1 LSGIIALAVIAEH
14 TAPTPRWRTQA
25 GQIMLTT
32 IIKTLFCSV
41 LRVASLRRLP
51 GLPGWP
57 SALLVE
63 WRCARRIDAMTGRLL
78 RMRARIAALSG
89 HLMSGA
95 LRGALD
101 PDGTLAAMLADLKE
115 ETRTLRYQLAQWHV
129 KECGGRAGQRLTT
142 SMLTM
147 NRVAAETH
155 AAADRLTWEIVEHD
169 ARVTG

>member
-1 LSGIIALAVIAEH
+1 M
-14 TAPTPRWRTQA
+14 
-25 GQIMLTT
+25 MLTT

-41 LRVASLRRLP
+41 LRVASLRC
-51 GLPGWP
+51 LPGWP